1 MELSRRLTGM
11 ILVYAIGYHSSLIT
25 IDEKIVKAL
34 SKKEMTQ
41 TALIDAVKADL
52 EVV

>member
-1 MELSRRLTGM
+1 M
-11 ILVYAIGYHSSLIT
+11 IQHIISKGT
-25 IDEKIVKAL
+25 IDERIVKAL

>member
-1 MELSRRLTGM
+1 VVIQHIITKG
-11 ILVYAIGYHSSLIT
+11 T
-25 IDEKIVKAL
+25 IDEHILKAL

-41 TALIDAVKADL
+41 AALIDAVKA

>member
-1 MELSRRLTGM
+1 M
-11 ILVYAIGYHSSLIT
+11 IQHIITKGT

>member
-1 MELSRRLTGM
+1 M
-11 ILVYAIGYHSSLIT
+11 IQHIITKGT
-25 IDEKIVKAL
+25 IDERIVKAL

-52 EVV
+52 EVT

>member
-1 MELSRRLTGM
+1 M
-11 ILVYAIGYHSSLIT
+11 IQHIITKGT

-52 EVV
+52 EMV